1 VRCAMPRCG
10 MGAGLVLLQPD
21 LPEELHGSH
30 LGRGWVYVTV
40 PDPDAHVERALAAG
54 AHVLGEPD
62 DALGGTTRGYSARD
76 PGQPVEL
83 RHRPSPRVTG

>member
-76 PGQPVEL
+76 PEGNLWSFGTDQARE
-83 RHRPSPRVTG
+83 